1 MSTEQHKAAVVRAP
15 NDIRTGLAANNFGV
29 LKFTATTTHAAN
41 ALPDAW
47 AGQWVR
53 IYVITG
59 GDLHFAFSTSSA
71 AEVDRSVSATAAG
84 ASDKVGGFL
93 EAASETHVRLPDL
106 DGPNETLYFVRE
118 SSAAVDVYLQLAS
131 GR

>member
-15 NDIRTGLAANNFGV
+15 NDIGRTANDFGV

-59 GDLHFAFSTSSA
+59 GDLHFAFSTSSS

-84 ASDKVGGFL
+84 ASAKVGDFL
-93 EAASETHVRLPDL
+93 EGASETHVRLPNIDVP
-106 DGPNETLYFVRE
+106 GETLYFVRE
-118 SSAAVDVYLQLAS
+118 STAAVDVYMRLAS
-131 GR
+131 GA